1 MALTLS
7 DIVAQLGGEL
17 HGADLSV
24 TRLAPLEDAQADEIA
39 FVTGSKFADALRA
52 SAAGAV
58 IIKADLLDTAAR
70 PAIVCADPYVYFA
83 RLAALFHPAPRAS
96 AGLVHP
102 SAVVA
107 ANAQVAASAE
117 LREFVSVGAGAVI
130 GERVLLM
137 AGVVVEAGAV
147 IGDDCVLHPR
157 VVVHHRCVL
166 GARCILHAGAVIGS
180 DGFGNAWADDH
191 WEKIT
196 QIGRA
201 VLGDDVEIGANTT
214 IDRGALADTVIAHGV
229 RLDNLIHIAHNCRV
243 GAHTAMAACVGVAGS
258 THIGANCMI
267 GGAAMI
273 SGHLKIGDRVHV
285 SGGTLVAKNIDKP
298 GQYTAVYPLATHKEW
313 LSNAA
318 YVRQLGKLAARI
330 KQLEQAGLAQS
341 KEQA

>member
-39 FVTGSKFADALRA
+39 FVTGSKFADTLRT

-96 AGLVHP
+96 AGQIHP

-107 ANAQVAASAE
+107 ADARVATSAE
-117 LREFVSVGAGAVI
+117 LREFVSVG
-130 GERVLLM
+130 
-137 AGVVVEAGAV
+137 AGAV

-157 VVVHHRCVL
+157 VVVHHGCVV
-166 GARCILHAGAVIGS
+166 GQRCILHAGAVIGS
-180 DGFGNAWADDH
+180 DGFGNAWAGDH
-191 WEKIT
+191 WEKIP

-214 IDRGALADTVIAHGV
+214 IDRGALADTVIERGV

-273 SGHLKIGDRVHV
+273 SGHLTIGDRVHV

-330 KQLEQAGLAQS
+330 KQLEQAGLAQP
-341 KEQA
+341 KERP